1 MREGTMKKTKRLQAP
16 LTSLTALALA
26 ALLAACAAPGPTT
39 PMAAQDLPA
48 GTAMAPVPAD
58 WWKRF
63 GDPQI
68 DALVDEALANN
79 RDLARAVA
87 RIDESRAAL
96 RLANADRS
104 PQVNATVSGGRS
116 RLSESTSGVP
126 GGLTGNSFNGGLS
139 VAYELDLWGKLAKAS
154 TAARAELL
162 ATELA
167 RDTLR
172 TALAAQVVRSYAALQ
187 ALDAQINIYQQ
198 VLVGQRDGLRLQKL
212 RLDAGDMAELDW
224 RQLEAELLSSELQ
237 LPKLDRARGEAERA
251 LALVLGRS
259 PKALLEQGVQRAARP
274 TGGIAELP
282 EGIPSDLLLR
292 RPDVQSAEARL
303 AAAGARVDV
312 ARAAY
317 LPSIGLS
324 ASFGGQS
331 SELSKLFDSGSL
343 VWSVVA
349 SLTQPIWNGGRLDAN
364 LDGTK
369 ARQVQ
374 AELDYRDSV
383 AIAFKEVRDALGA
396 HGEARASLVTS
407 QRRSDALQRAAQLT
421 RLRFE
426 GGETSRLLLIDA
438 ERLALLAQLQVQDE
452 RRGLLSAQAE
462 VYRALGGGWQVPPQQ
477 AAQAAR

>member
-1 MREGTMKKTKRLQAP
+1 MMNRDMTVRPRRLRTA
-16 LTSLTALALA
+16 LSVLALAL
-26 ALLAACAAPGPTT
+26 LVGACATPGPAN
-39 PMAAQDLPA
+39 PPRNVQELPT
-48 GTAMAPVPAD
+48 GSPVAPLPSD
-58 WWKRF
+58 WWSRF
-63 GDPQI
+63 GDPHI
-68 DALVDEALANN
+68 DALVEEALANN

-104 PQVNATVSGGRS
+104 PQLNATVSGGRS
-116 RLSESTSGVP
+116 HLVEGTSGVP
-126 GGLTGNSFNGGLS
+126 GGVTVNRFNGGLA
-139 VAYELDLWGKLAKAS
+139 VAYELDLWGKLASAS
-154 TAARAELL
+154 ASARAELL

-187 ALDAQINIYQQ
+187 ALDAQIGIFQQ
-198 VLVGQRDGLRLQKL
+198 VLTGQRDGLRLQKR
-212 RLDAGDMAELDW
+212 RLDAGDLAELDW
-224 RQLEAELLSSELQ
+224 RQLEAELLNSELQ
-237 LPKLDRARGEAERA
+237 LPKLERARGEAERA
-251 LALVLGRS
+251 LALLLGRS
-259 PKALLEQGVQRAARP
+259 PKALLEQGVQRGLRP
-274 TGGIAELP
+274 TVDVAELP

-312 ARAAY
+312 ARDAY

-324 ASFGGQS
+324 ASLGGQS
-331 SELSKLFDSGSL
+331 IELSRLFDSGSL

-349 SLTQPIWNGGRLDAN
+349 SLTQPIWNGGRLDAA
-364 LDGTK
+364 LDASK
-369 ARQVQ
+369 ARQLQ

-383 AIAFKEVRDALGA
+383 AAAFKEVRDALAA

-407 QRRSDALQRAAQLT
+407 QRRSDALLRAAQLT

-426 GGETSRLLLIDA
+426 GGEASRLQLIDA
-438 ERLALLAQLQVQDE
+438 DRLALLAQLQVEDE

-462 VYRALGGGWQVPPQQ
+462 VYRALGGGWHKPLQQ
-477 AAQAAR
+477 AAR

>member
-1 MREGTMKKTKRLQAP
+1 MKESTVMMKKSKTLR
-16 LTSLTALALA
+16 TSLSALALA
-26 ALLAACAAPGPTT
+26 ALLAACASPGPAT
-39 PMAAQDLPA
+39 PLTAQDLPA
-48 GTAMAPVPAD
+48 GSAMASVPAD

-63 GDPQI
+63 GDPLI

-96 RLANADRS
+96 RLANAERS
-104 PQVNATVSGGRS
+104 PQVNATVSAGRS
-116 RLSESTSGVP
+116 RISEATSGVP
-126 GGLTGNSFNGGLS
+126 GGVTTNGFSGGLA
-139 VAYELDLWGKLAKAS
+139 VAYELDLWGKLATAS
-154 TAARAELL
+154 AAARAELL

-172 TALAAQVVRSYAALQ
+172 TALAAQVVKSYAALQ
-187 ALDAQINIYQQ
+187 ALDAQIGIYQQ
-198 VLVGQRDGLRLQKL
+198 VLTGQRDGLRLQKL

-224 RQLEAELLSSELQ
+224 RQLEAELLNSELQ
-237 LPKLDRARGEAERA
+237 LPKLERARGEAERA

-274 TGGIAELP
+274 TGGISELP

-292 RPDVQSAEARL
+292 RPDLQSAEARL
-303 AAAGARVDV
+303 AAAGARVNV

-364 LDGTK
+364 LDAAK
-369 ARQVQ
+369 ARQLQ

-426 GGETSRLLLIDA
+426 GGEASRLLVIDA

-462 VYRALGGGWQVPPQQ
+462 VYRALGGGWQAPQQQ
-477 AAQAAR
+477 AAR

>member
-1 MREGTMKKTKRLQAP
+1 MKESVMNESKTWR
-16 LTSLTALALA
+16 TSRASLGALALA
-26 ALLAACAAPGPTT
+26 ALLAACASPGPAT
-39 PMAAQDLPA
+39 PLAAQDLPA

-63 GDPQI
+63 GDPLI

-104 PQVNATVSGGRS
+104 PQVNASVSGGRS
-116 RLSESTSGVP
+116 RISEATSGVP
-126 GGLTGNSFNGGLS
+126 GGVTGNSFSGGLA
-139 VAYELDLWGKLAKAS
+139 VAYEVDLWGKLATAS
-154 TAARAELL
+154 AAARSELL

-172 TALAAQVVRSYAALQ
+172 TALASQVVKSYAALQ
-187 ALDAQINIYQQ
+187 ALDAQIGIYKQ
-198 VLVGQRDGLRLQKL
+198 VLAGQRDGLRLQKL

-224 RQLEAELLSSELQ
+224 RQLEAELLNSELQ
-237 LPKLDRARGEAERA
+237 LPKLERARGEAERA

-303 AAAGARVDV
+303 AAAGARVNV

-331 SELSKLFDSGSL
+331 SELSKLFDSNSL

-364 LDGTK
+364 LDASK
-369 ARQVQ
+369 ARQLQ

-383 AIAFKEVRDALGA
+383 ATAFKEVGDALGA

-426 GGETSRLLLIDA
+426 GGEASRLLVIDA

-462 VYRALGGGWQVPPQQ
+462 VYRALGGGWQAPQQ
-477 AAQAAR
+477 QATR